1 MKTAMF
7 LSIALALSGAAFA
20 APGDGARE
28 APQSVYTY
36 ELELDG
42 NGMISNLS
50 PHGFT
55 PDATSAALEHD
66 IRTWLFHSGGNVAE
80 GATTLT
86 YLRVVVQP
94 EATESA
100 GFDIVPAT
108 TRPAPVSLTQPG
120 YPVRAPLAGLGE
132 IGSESVGV

>member
-1 MKTAMF
+1 MF

-36 ELELDG
+36 ELELEG

-66 IRTWLFHSGGNVAE
+66 IRTWLFNSGGNVSE
-80 GATTLT
+80 GAPTLP
-86 YLRVVVQP
+86 YLRVDVTA
-94 EATESA
+94 EATDT
-100 GFDIVPAT
+100 GR
-108 TRPAPVSLTQPG
+108 TR
-120 YPVRAPLAGLGE
+120 RRE
-132 IGSESVGV
+132 K

>member
-20 APGDGARE
+20 APGDGVRE

-42 NGMISNLS
+42 NGMITSVS

-66 IRTWLFHSGGNVAE
+66 IRTWLFHSDIGSGE
-80 GATTLT
+80 GASTLT
-86 YLRVVVQP
+86 YLRV
-94 EATESA
+94 
-100 GFDIVPAT
+100 G
-108 TRPAPVSLTQPG
+108 G
-120 YPVRAPLAGLGE
+120 
-132 IGSESVGV
+132 IGSATCRECVGQS

>member
-66 IRTWLFHSGGNVAE
+66 IRPWLFHSGGHVAE
-80 GATTLT
+80 SATTLLS
-86 YLRVVVQP
+86 LRVVVQP
-94 EATESA
+94 EHT
-100 GFDIVPAT
+100 DIDVLEVVSET
-108 TRPAPVSLTQPG
+108 TGPSPM
-120 YPVRAPLAGLGE
+120 
-132 IGSESVGV
+132 